1 MKLDLLPKI
10 VAASAKRVG
19 RGIGSGRGKTSGRG
33 MKGANARG
41 KMPLGF
47 TGDTLPL
54 YKKLPYQRGVKNSK
68 VSQKMVPVSVD
79 KLSVFKKGDTVN
91 LQSLVEAKIITSQDA
106 KKEGAKLVGASDSL
120 AALEVSLPVT
130 KTARMSIEKAGG
142 KLI

>member
-1 MKLDLLPKI
+1 MRLDQLPKI
-10 VAASAKRVG
+10 TTPSAKRVG

-41 KMPLGF
+41 RMPLGF

-68 VSQKMVPVSVD
+68 VSQKMVPVMVA
-79 KLSVFKKGDTVN
+79 KLAVFKKGDSVTM
-91 LQSLVEAKIITSQDA
+91 QSLVDAKIITSQDA
-106 KKEGAKLVGASDSL
+106 KKEGVKLVGSFDSL
-120 AALEVSLPVT
+120 PSLEISLPAT